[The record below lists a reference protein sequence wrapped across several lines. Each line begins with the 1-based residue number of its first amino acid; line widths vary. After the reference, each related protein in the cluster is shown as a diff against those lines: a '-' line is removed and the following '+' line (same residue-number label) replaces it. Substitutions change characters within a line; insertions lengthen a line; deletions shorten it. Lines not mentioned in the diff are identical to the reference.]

1 MSRHREP
8 ARRPADA
15 RLTVARAPSR
25 GRAGAGTPAGGGVV
39 ARRRPETVGS
49 PPSRG
54 AGRLPSMLRGVV
66 TPRHRDRPA
75 AGRGRERGSASIE
88 FLGFLPILIL
98 VALAAVQLGIA
109 AYAAQQAGTAAR
121 AAARTASL
129 DEPRTSPQAA
139 GEAAISGWLADGT
152 GISSGGCGGG
162 EAQATATVEIPSVI
176 PGFDFGS
183 AEKSATMP
191 CDDGDGGDGGTDSP
205 GAAAMGGDR

>member
-1 MSRHREP
+1 MGERARARHRP
-8 ARRPADA
+8 GGI
-15 RLTVARAPSR
+15 L
-25 GRAGAGTPAGGGVV
+25 GRAG
-39 ARRRPETVGS
+39 RRPGA
-49 PPSRG
+49 SRRWR
-54 AGRLPSMLRGVV
+54 A
-66 TPRHRDRPA
+66 DA
-75 AGRGRERGSASIE
+75 GSASIE

-162 EAQATATVEIPSVI
+162 KARATATVEIPSVI

-191 CDDGDGGDGGTDSP
+191 CDDGDGGTDSP
-205 GAAAMGGDR
+205 EAAAMGGER